1 MPSLRASA
9 LTCGIIFALVVATGI
24 AGNLAPPGTVT
35 SRPWLELAAR
45 VVFFTLTAALVF
57 SFVPLMVN
65 VVFGGLRA
73 AADDTRL
80 APLLG
85 LRVAILWTIW
95 GLMAAGTIV
104 AVAAAIRFG
113 AFR

>member
-9 LTCGIIFALVVATGI
+9 LTCGTAFALIVAIGI

-35 SRPWLELAAR
+35 SRPWLELTAR
-45 VVFFTLTAALVF
+45 VVFFAVAAALAF
-57 SFVPLMVN
+57 SFVPLMIN
-65 VVFGGLRA
+65 LVFGGLRA
-73 AADDTRL
+73 APGDTRL

-95 GLMAAGTIV
+95 GLMAAGSIV